1 MKVLVPSSEEDFQRY
16 YELRWKILR
25 KQWSQPLGSERDD
38 LDDTSYHVMISEKD
52 RIPIGIGRL
61 HFNNTHE
68 AQIRYMAV
76 DDEYQGK
83 GVGTLIM
90 DALEKHAKEKG
101 AHYIILNARENAILF
116 YQKNGYKIEK
126 KSYLLFNY
134 IQHYNMKKLLKNVSG
149 M

>member
-25 KQWSQPLGSERDD
+25 KPWNQPLGSELND
-38 LDDTSYHVMISEKD
+38 LDCTSYHVMICEKD

-61 HFNNTHE
+61 HFNDTHE

-90 DALEKHAKEKG
+90 DALEKRAKEKG
-101 AHYIILNARENAILF
+101 AYNIILNAREIAVSF
-116 YQKNGYKIEK
+116 YTKNGYKIEK
-126 KSYLLFNY
+126 KSYLLFND
-134 IQHYNMKKLLKNVSG
+134 IQHYKMRKLLKNLSE